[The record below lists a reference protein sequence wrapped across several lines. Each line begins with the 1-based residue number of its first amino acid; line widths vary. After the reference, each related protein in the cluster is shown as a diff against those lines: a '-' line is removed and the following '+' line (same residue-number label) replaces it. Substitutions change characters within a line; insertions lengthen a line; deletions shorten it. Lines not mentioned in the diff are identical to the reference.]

1 MAEGKGVRLVGYID
15 CPGGGQV
22 VARNGY
28 AYIGVMRA
36 PHGTL
41 VVDVREPSR
50 PKTISL
56 LEMPKGTHSHKV
68 RVSGDIMVTNHEVNQ
83 FDSGP
88 PPEFR
93 GGLGIYD
100 ITKRDGPKLISRWE
114 TAGQGVHRFDFDG
127 RYAYISPT
135 VEGYVGNI
143 VMIVDLADP
152 ANPKEVGRWWMPGQW
167 IAGGEKPTWEKN
179 DFRCHH
185 PMRLGNRLYVSYWHG
200 GFVILDIE
208 DMTRPKFVSHFNT
221 APAFPWPTHTC
232 LALPYELQKRK
243 IMLLASEDAGR
254 MRDFYPAFLWVYDI
268 TDERQPIPFSSYQV
282 EGIDGSIQ
290 PEMTGVH
297 QPSEVIT
304 GTDIPVAWFAYGL
317 RILDMS
323 NPHAVKEVAHYMP
336 DVTDE
341 RAKGRVQS
349 NDVTIDPDTGLIY
362 LLDRIR
368 GCCILERV

>member
-1 MAEGKGVRLVGYID
+1 MAQGKGVRLVGYID

-50 PKTISL
+50 PKQISL

-68 RVSGDIMVTNHEVNQ
+68 RVSGDLMVTNHEVNQ
-83 FDSGP
+83 FDSGAP
-88 PPEFR
+88 SEFK

-100 ITKRDGPKLISRWE
+100 ISKRDGPKLVSRWE
-114 TAGQGVHRFDFDG
+114 TEGQGVHRFDFDG

-152 ANPKEVGRWWMPGQW
+152 AQPKEVGRWWMPGQW
-167 IAGGEKPTWEKN
+167 IAGGEKPSWQGN

-208 DMTRPKFVSHFNT
+208 DMTQPKFVSHFNT

-232 LALPYELQKRK
+232 LALPYELQKRR

-254 MRDFYPAFLWVYDI
+254 MRDFYPAFLWIYDI

-282 EGIDGSIQ
+282 EGIDGSYQ
-290 PEMTGVH
+290 PEFTGVH

-323 NPHAVKEVAHYMP
+323 NPHAVKEIAHFMP